1 MKITIILGSISQ
13 KSNNRKLAKFI
24 KERYDNRFDIEILT
38 LENIPMYNEDFELE
52 PCDIIK
58 DYREKIKSSDGLI
71 FITPEYNHSI
81 PGVLKNVLDWSSRV
95 ERVMLDKPAMI
106 VGASTGAMGTVKGQM
121 HLRQILNSP
130 GVGAITLPLNEVFIS
145 NVEDKLVDG
154 NLSDDSTIE
163 FLDKTVDN
171 FIKWVNKINYC

>member
-1 MKITIILGSISQ
+1 MKIVAVLGSISE

-24 KERYDNRFDIEILT
+24 KKRYADTLDIEILT
-38 LENIPMYNEDFELE
+38 LENIPMYNEDIELN
-52 PCDIIK
+52 PCEIITN
-58 DYREKIKSSDGLI
+58 YREKIKSSDGLI

-81 PGVLKNVLDWSSRV
+81 PGVLKNILDWSSRV
-95 ERVMLDKPAMI
+95 ERVMLNKPVMI
-106 VGASTGAMGTVKGQM
+106 VGGSTGVMGTIRAQT

-145 NVEDKLVDG
+145 NIEDKLVDG

-163 FLDKTVDN
+163 FLDKTVNN
-171 FIKWVNKINYC
+171 FVKWINKINCC